1 MCKSDYI
8 RSEFSSLSENESL
21 ARVIVAAFI
30 SRLDPTLEEIDDVK
44 TAVSEAVTNCI
55 VHGYPDGGGEI
66 IMECEIEDDIL
77 TVKISDTGVG
87 IENLNKV
94 LEPFY
99 TSKPL
104 DERAGMGFTIMR
116 TFMDSFTVDSE
127 VDRGTTVFMS
137 KQLVKSAS

>member
-1 MCKSDYI
+1 MNNKMTLKFTAI
-8 RSEFSSLSENESL
+8 SENEQF
-21 ARVIVAAFI
+21 ARTVVAGFI
-30 SRLDPTLEEIDDVK
+30 MGLDPTIEVLTDVK

-66 IMECEIEDDIL
+66 TMECEIDDGVL
-77 TVKISDTGVG
+77 TVKISDSGVG
-87 IENLNKV
+87 IENLDKD

-116 TFMDSFTVDSE
+116 TFMDSFTVNSE
-127 VDRGTTVFMS
+127 VNRGTTVFMS
-137 KQLVKSAS
+137 KQLVKSA